1 MAEPKKDKAS
11 KSTKTTKMAKEV
23 KPAKKDKT
31 EQTAQTGSKHPPYDE
46 ITVTCSCGNTFKTR
60 SALDRKDLHLEI
72 CSACHPFY
80 TGQQKLVDTS
90 GRVEKFKQKYARKT
104 ATK

>member
-1 MAEPKKDKAS
+1 MAEPKKEKSAKAT
-11 KSTKTTKMAKEV
+11 TKTKMAKEV

-31 EQTAQTGSKHPPYDE
+31 EQAAQTDSKHPAYDE
-46 ITVTCSCGNTFKTR
+46 VAGTCSCGNTFKTR
-60 SALDRKDLHLEI
+60 SALGRKELHLEV

-104 ATK
+104 AAK